1 MNNTWDAPTRR
12 IVAVGLIV
20 LAIYLIYLAQPL
32 LPNLILAAIMA
43 FALAPVIGFLN
54 GRLRIPK
61 PIAIILAYILL
72 ILVILLLPAILIP
85 AVAGSFTTI
94 EVDLPLVLEATTN
107 WLVRTLESNRML
119 SIGGF
124 DLDISPVI
132 DQLLT
137 GLNEFSPSS
146 LLPSVED
153 LISIIGSGAGVA
165 LGFAA
170 NIFGTVSGLVGTI
183 FITFLISIFMS
194 TDSPVIQKK
203 IARQLPAAYKDEITT
218 LGRRIYDVW
227 WKYIQGQLTL
237 GFVIFLITWLLG
249 TIIGLPGAFALAVIA
264 GLLEF
269 IPNLGPLLAAI
280 PAVLVALLQGSQTLE
295 VSNLTF
301 FIIVLIMYVL
311 IQQLENNI
319 IVPKVLGDALD
330 FPPVLVMIGVLVGF
344 SVAGILGSLLAV
356 PFMATGRELVAYAYA
371 KVLMRDPFPPP
382 DVAEEEKLTTF
393 ERLKVIAMKVRERAA
408 AARPVLADE
417 STETADPAPQ
427 PTTQPAPETAAAA
440 QQETDS

>member
-12 IVAVGLIV
+12 IVAIGLVI
-20 LAIYLIYLAQPL
+20 LALFLVYLAQPL
-32 LPNLILAAIMA
+32 LPNLIMAAIMA
-43 FALAPVIGFLN
+43 FALAPVIRFLN

-61 PIAIILAYILL
+61 PVAIILAYILFV
-72 ILVILLLPAILIP
+72 LVILLLPAILVP
-85 AVAGSFTTI
+85 AVAGSFTTV

-107 WLVRTLESNRML
+107 WLVRTLESNRMI
-119 SIGGF
+119 SPFGF

-137 GLNEFSPSS
+137 GLNDFDPIS
-146 LLPSVED
+146 LLPSLENM
-153 LISIIGSGAGVA
+153 ISIIGSGAGVA
-165 LGFAA
+165 LNFAA
-170 NIFGTVSGLVGTI
+170 SIFGTVSGLVGTI

-203 IARQLPAAYKDEITT
+203 IARQLPTAYRDEITT
-218 LGRRIYDVW
+218 LGHRIHDVW

-280 PAVLVALLQGSQTLE
+280 PAVLIALLQGSQTLE

-301 FIIVLIMYVL
+301 FIIVLVMYVL
-311 IQQLENNI
+311 IQQLENNV

-330 FPPVLVMIGVLVGF
+330 FPPVLVMIGVLIGF

-371 KVLMRDPFPPP
+371 KVLLRDPFPPP
-382 DVAEEEKLTTF
+382 DPNVVEKLTTF
-393 ERLKVIAMKVRERAA
+393 ERMKVIALKLRERAA
-408 AARPVLADE
+408 AARPGPAAE
-417 STETADPAPQ
+417 SSETAATEPLV
-427 PTTQPAPETAAAA
+427 PTPETAVAV
-440 QQETDS
+440 QPETDS

>member
-1 MNNTWDAPTRR
+1 
-12 IVAVGLIV
+12 
-20 LAIYLIYLAQPL
+20 
-32 LPNLILAAIMA
+32 MA
-43 FALAPVIGFLN
+43 FALAPVIRFLN

-85 AVAGSFTTI
+85 AVAGSFTTV

-153 LISIIGSGAGVA
+153 LISIVGTGAGVA
-165 LGFAA
+165 LNFAA
-170 NIFGTVSGLVGTI
+170 SIFGTVSGLVGTI

-218 LGRRIYDVW
+218 LGHRIHDVW
-227 WKYIQGQLTL
+227 WKYIQGQITL

-280 PAVLVALLQGSQTLE
+280 PAVLIALLQGSQTLE

-301 FIIVLIMYVL
+301 FIIVLAMYVL

-330 FPPVLVMIGVLVGF
+330 FPPVVVMIGVLIGF

-382 DVAEEEKLTTF
+382 DAAYIEKLTTI
-393 ERLKVIAMKVRERAA
+393 ERLKVIFVKVRDRATA
-408 AARPVLADE
+408 IRPTPLSE
-417 STETADPAPQ
+417 STDTAEPAPQ
-427 PTTQPAPETAAAA
+427 PTTQPAPETAVAN
-440 QQETDS
+440 QETDS

>member
-12 IVAVGLIV
+12 YVAVGLAV
-20 LAIYLIYLAQPL
+20 LLIYLVYLARPL

-43 FALAPVIGFLN
+43 FALAPVIRFLN

-72 ILVILLLPAILIP
+72 ILVIMLLPAILIP
-85 AVAGSFTTI
+85 AVAGSFTTV

-153 LISIIGSGAGVA
+153 LISIVGTGAGVA
-165 LGFAA
+165 LNFAA
-170 NIFGTVSGLVGTI
+170 SIFGTVSGLVGTI

-218 LGRRIYDVW
+218 LGHRIHDVW
-227 WKYIQGQLTL
+227 WK
-237 GFVIFLITWLLG
+237 
-249 TIIGLPGAFALAVIA
+249 
-264 GLLEF
+264 
-269 IPNLGPLLAAI
+269 
-280 PAVLVALLQGSQTLE
+280 
-295 VSNLTF
+295 
-301 FIIVLIMYVL
+301 
-311 IQQLENNI
+311 
-319 IVPKVLGDALD
+319 
-330 FPPVLVMIGVLVGF
+330 
-344 SVAGILGSLLAV
+344 
-356 PFMATGRELVAYAYA
+356 
-371 KVLMRDPFPPP
+371 
-382 DVAEEEKLTTF
+382 
-393 ERLKVIAMKVRERAA
+393 
-408 AARPVLADE
+408 
-417 STETADPAPQ
+417 
-427 PTTQPAPETAAAA
+427 
-440 QQETDS
+440 